1 MVAGMSGRHAWYLY
15 FGLYKSTGNHL
26 RYAASF
32 AAANNFQVLSRKLA
46 RMDRRAMFMA
56 IYADPYSMA
65 AVCCVNCLKC
75 IIPLLCCMLPWQAA
89 RTIFLEDFE
98 LSFLAQLF
106 EQLFVIFFVWLL
118 QLTACLSLSASWPCF
133 DLIGSNSDHWTVDT
147 ACFCTILDAVTG
159 QSILVCP
166 AKRRR
171 RTESKFT
178 VCCKLKPCVCW
189 VSTSERLFE
198 NWTAM

>member
-106 EQLFVIFFVWLL
+106 EQLFVIFFRV
-118 QLTACLSLSASWPCF
+118 
-133 DLIGSNSDHWTVDT
+133 
-147 ACFCTILDAVTG
+147 AVTAYG
-159 QSILVCP
+159 LLVFVSFMAMLWP
-166 AKRRR
+166 YWV
-171 RTESKFT
+171 KFRSLNSWYCLFLYNT
-178 VCCKLKPCVCW
+178 WCSDRSEHFGMSSEKAQKDW
-189 VSTSERLFE
+189 V
-198 NWTAM
+198 